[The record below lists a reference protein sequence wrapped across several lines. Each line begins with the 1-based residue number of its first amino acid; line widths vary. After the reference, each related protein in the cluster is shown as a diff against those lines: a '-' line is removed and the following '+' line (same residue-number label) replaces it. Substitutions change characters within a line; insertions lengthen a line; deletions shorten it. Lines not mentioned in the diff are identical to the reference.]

1 MSKHFC
7 ACMGACTCDRMP
19 LLKRPDFHF
28 TDTLCYLWIKIKIL
42 PLPKSNTSSCKNISK
57 TLLFP
62 IVSSKYLSYACS
74 ISMVLPDGIDAGV
87 TSYLNKGKSKIS
99 FM

>member
-1 MSKHFC
+1 MYGSMHMWSHASPEKAWF
-7 ACMGACTCDRMP
+7 P
-19 LLKRPDFHF
+19 FHWH
-28 TDTLCYLWIKIKIL
+28 CYLWIKIKIL

-74 ISMVLPDGIDAGV
+74 KSMVLPDGIDAGV